1 MITEQ
6 IIYNINKIDSDLK
19 NLFENVS
26 ISEKNVGNKFFFE
39 LKAKSKF
46 NGLKESNYF
55 VDAEVHV
62 LIEKKNL
69 VFNPIKW
76 IYSTNPKN
84 PKADWLERESTM
96 ETISNDIH
104 SILTKCKMNASY
116 FESLVPQ
123 LVEKPTPMPKKELE
137 PQDKFVKSLRK
148 NGVKVTKFEKVV
160 TPHMENFEFMN
171 RKADVTWKF
180 YHEGEVKVSER
191 FAIESEFE
199 SKFGANWTRFKD
211 GFVEVNYYN

>member
-19 NLFENVS
+19 NLFESVA
-26 ISEKNVGNKFFFE
+26 ISEKNIGNKFFFE

-46 NGLKESNYF
+46 NGLNESNYF

-69 VFNPIKW
+69 VFNPISW

-84 PKADWLERESTM
+84 PKADWLERQSTM
-96 ETISNDIH
+96 ETISKDIH
-104 SILTKCKMNASY
+104 TILTKCKMDQAY

-123 LVEKPTPMPKKELE
+123 MNTEKPKTVEVKLE
-137 PQDKFVKSLRK
+137 THDKFIRSLQK
-148 NGVKVTKFEKVV
+148 NGVKITKFEKIVS
-160 TPHMENFEFMN
+160 PHMENFEFMN
-171 RKADVTWKF
+171 RKADVSWKF
-180 YHEGEVKVSER
+180 YHEGEIKVSEKI
-191 FAIESEFE
+191 AIESEFE
-199 SKFGANWTRFKD
+199 KKFGVNWTRFKD
-211 GFVEVNYYN
+211 GFVEVNFYN